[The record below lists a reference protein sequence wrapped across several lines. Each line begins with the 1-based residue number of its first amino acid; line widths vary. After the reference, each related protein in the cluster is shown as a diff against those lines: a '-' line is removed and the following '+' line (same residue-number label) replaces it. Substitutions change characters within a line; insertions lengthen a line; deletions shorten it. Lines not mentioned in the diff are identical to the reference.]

1 MRLWKLPVLIL
12 IPVLLVLTGCKKDD
26 TEAES
31 KVNAVNQ
38 PPSETELLGIL
49 TKPPILVETFA
60 GPSTKN
66 SEVNLADYRGKA
78 ILIFFGYTSC
88 PDVCP
93 TTFAE
98 MRRMTDELGQDSDKV
113 QIIFVSVDP
122 ERDTLDRMKVY
133 AETFNEDFIGI
144 RVEGEALQQLM
155 DVFEVKAFK
164 EEYPDSAA
172 GYVMNHTG
180 SLFLVDPEGRW
191 VEKFLYGT
199 AASTIIHDLR
209 LILDL

>member
-1 MRLWKLPVLIL
+1 MQQWKLIILIL
-12 IPVLLVLTGCKKDD
+12 IKMFLVLSSCKKNDP
-26 TEAES
+26 EPES
-31 KVNAVNQ
+31 NESPVNQ
-38 PPSETELLGIL
+38 QLSESDLLGIL
-49 TKPPILVETFA
+49 TEPPILIETFA

-66 SEVNLADYRGKA
+66 GEFNLADYRGKVV
-78 ILIFFGYTSC
+78 LIFFGYTSC

-98 MRRMTDELGQDSDKV
+98 MRRVTDELGQASDKV
-113 QIIFVSVDP
+113 QIVFVSVDP

-133 AETFNEDFIGI
+133 TETFNEDFVGI
-144 RVEGEALQQLM
+144 RVEGEALQRLM

-209 LILDL
+209 LILNL